1 MRMLN
6 HEITLLLEAV
16 VAKKVAQ
23 VGLRVLVLVL
33 HDSRILESAIVIEEF
48 WLLSEGICMRRNAT
62 LATAG
67 TIQRFPQVTLLL
79 VLHFEH

>member
-48 WLLSEGICMRRNAT
+48 WLLSEGIRMRRNAT

-79 VLHFEH
+79 VLRFEH